1 MRKTSAKPRLGHML
15 QDTRLEA
22 FLFTTKVMKK
32 QGKTKKL
39 SQARGDWGD
48 MTTKYDAIPRFEYW
62 NRKRTVSKIQIKCGN
77 YLTTTK
83 KVSFKHELGR

>member
-15 QDTRLEA
+15 QDTRPAA

-48 MTTKYDAIPRFEYW
+48 MTTKYDAIPRFESW